1 MTSLPI
7 RRTGAVLALFP
18 VLLGLLFLASP
29 VSSDASS
36 TRVLSP
42 KTTSEAS
49 KGSPYK
55 RPGMWIWYVD
65 SSHGGNAGKIIKRA
79 RKSGIGTLYI
89 KSGDGTNTWSQFNRR
104 LVGRFQDAGLKVCG
118 WQYVYGNKP
127 GGEAKVS
134 AYAKKQGADC
144 FVIDAETEYEGRYS
158 AADRYIRA
166 LRRRVGNRF
175 PLALSTFPYVH
186 YHPGFPYSVFLGP
199 GAATANLPQT
209 YWKAIGDSVREG
221 VDTTWYQNALYER
234 PIYPVGQTYMNPR
247 AKELMQFRRY
257 MESYGSAPSWWS
269 WQETKSSEWKT
280 LARKSPGP
288 FEQYRPVKSHPT
300 MRKGSRGDQVVWLQQ
315 YLNGA
320 GNKVPVTGIFAKKTK
335 AAVIAFQ
342 KSRNLGADG
351 VVGTQTWN
359 RLLKVRPVRVRWS
372 AARSRSLGGR
382 ISAVQP
388 AQPASAAMPPVRN
401 EIAGAKRR

>member
-1 MTSLPI
+1 MTSLQI
-7 RRTGAVLALFP
+7 RRTGASVALFP

-29 VSSDASS
+29 SPSKASS
-36 TRVLSP
+36 KRALTP
-42 KTTSEAS
+42 KVISQNS
-49 KGSPYK
+49 KVSPYK

-65 SSHGGNAGKIIKRA
+65 SSHGGKTRRIIKQA

-89 KSGDGTNTWSQFNRR
+89 KSGDGTNTWSQFNRN
-104 LVGRFQDAGLKVCG
+104 LVERFQRAGLKVCG
-118 WQYVYGNKP
+118 WQYVYGDKP
-127 GGEAKVS
+127 GREAKVS
-134 AYAKKQGADC
+134 AYSKKQGADC
-144 FVIDAETEYEGRYS
+144 FVIDAETEYEGEYS

-166 LRRRVGNRF
+166 LRKRVGKRF

-221 VDTTWYQNALYER
+221 VNTTWYQNALYER

-257 MESYGSAPSWWS
+257 LESYGSAPSWWS
-269 WQETKSSEWKT
+269 WQETKNSEWKT

-288 FEQYRPVKSHPT
+288 FKRYEPVKEHPT
-300 MRKGSRGDQVVWLQQ
+300 MKKGNRGDQVVWLQQ

-320 GNKVPVTGIFAKKTK
+320 GKKVAVTGIFAKKTR
-335 AAVIAFQ
+335 AAVMAFQ
-342 KSRNLGADG
+342 ESRNLEADG
-351 VVGTQTWN
+351 VVGTQTWK
-359 RLLKVRPVRVRWS
+359 RLLRVKPVRVRWS
-372 AARSRSLGGR
+372 AARSRRLGGR
-382 ISAVQP
+382 ISGAVP
-388 AQPASAAMPPVRN
+388 AQPASAGIPAVRN
-401 EIAGAKRR
+401 EIAGAKGR